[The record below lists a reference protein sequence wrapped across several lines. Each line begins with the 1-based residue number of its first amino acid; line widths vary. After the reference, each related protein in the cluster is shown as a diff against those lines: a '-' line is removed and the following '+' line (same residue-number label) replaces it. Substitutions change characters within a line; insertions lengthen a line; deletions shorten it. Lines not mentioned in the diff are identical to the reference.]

1 MNVQGVD
8 IAVPEL
14 QMEKATVAAVQNHR
28 DNGDFRNN
36 APYLYAAAESV
47 DAKARNAYEILR
59 SPVLVEDTALFL
71 HGLRG
76 EPGLFYSQVGTP
88 EWNLEACIRVHE
100 VQRKLNKP
108 FSDYATAV
116 VTLARWSGDPERPV
130 DIWQGVLSGRVPTEP
145 RGTNGFGWDEIFVP
159 LSKEGHSAFFQRN
172 TDNNETLF
180 DMSGNYQG
188 KTLAELTSEEKDSI
202 SMRAK
207 ALRKF
212 CGSQSFSASEDAR

>member
-1 MNVQGVD
+1 VQGVS
-8 IAVPEL
+8 IPVTEL
-14 QMEKATVAAVQNHR
+14 QMEKATAAAVQDHR
-28 DNGDFRNN
+28 DNGDFRNS
-36 APYLYAAAESV
+36 APYLHAAAESV
-47 DAKARNAYEILR
+47 DAKARNAYKMVS

-76 EPGLFYSQVGTP
+76 EPGLFYSQVGNP
-88 EWNLEACIRVHE
+88 EWNREVCMRVHE
-100 VQRKLNKP
+100 IQRILKGQIN
-108 FSDYATAV
+108 DYATAV

-130 DIWQGVLSGRVPTEP
+130 DIWQGVLRGRVPTEP

-159 LSKEGHSAFFQRN
+159 LNDEGHPAFFQMN
-172 TDNNETLF
+172 PENNQPLL

-202 SMRAK
+202 SMRAT

-212 CGSQSFSASEDAR
+212 CDSQLFAASEHAR